1 MAGHSRLR
9 CSSGGRG
16 DVRARARGGRSI
28 GDARS
33 GLSKLRPENN
43 QSRKEKRRDEG
54 YLRVDDS
61 LLKDS
66 DGVLEKM
73 EEGRS
78 RPAGERRFNDSLA
91 RKSSEFIWNSDWRKE
106 LDTWERSSSSETGT
120 STTTS
125 SPQSPQSS
133 SSPSPE
139 PGQRGISFSRLSEL
153 NDLSVDLSEKLRPR
167 APEPVTE
174 DGASTSRGGRKDF
187 LDFPARTSSGSS
199 SGSKANAY
207 AAAAKPLDPESQAL
221 ANQQYSETKGE
232 LFAYTLLTGAGDRV
246 LVQPAVRPR
255 RRGELRGGVRG
266 LPVLPSP
273 AVEDGGRCGRRG
285 CCGAGGRGWG
295 PSQAPGSRHSGARV
309 QQVQRGGAG
318 ELRGSAQHH
327 RHLGGVLHVQGRY
340 VWPGPQVHPVPGRRG
355 QESKQVN
362 TQSKISLLVKFQ
374 KARVKCVA
382 CAGLGS
388 PLPHSFSFC
397 PSA

>member
-1 MAGHSRLR
+1 MAKTGEGLQEVTMAGHSRLR
-9 CSSGGRG
+9 CASGGRG
-16 DVRARARGGRSI
+16 NVRARARGGRSI

-43 QSRKEKRRDEG
+43 QPRKEKRRDEG

-91 RKSSEFIWNSDWRKE
+91 RNSSEFIWNSDWRKE
-106 LDTWERSSSSETGT
+106 LDTWERSSSETGT

-153 NDLSVDLSEKLRPR
+153 NDLSVDLSEQLRPR

-199 SGSKANAY
+199 SGSQANAY

-221 ANQQYSETKGE
+221 ANQQYSQTKGE
-232 LFAYTLLTGAGDRV
+232 LFAYTLLTGLATGYLCNQLYGHDV
-246 LVQPAVRPR
+246 AVSY
-255 RRGELRGGVRG
+255 GVGCAASLFYLRLLSRTVD
-266 LPVLPSP
+266 
-273 AVEDGGRCGRRG
+273 AVAAEDAAAQVG
-285 CCGAGGRGWG
+285 GAGG
-295 PSQAPGSRHSGARV
+295 QAR
-309 QQVQRGGAG
+309 
-318 ELRGSAQHH
+318 
-327 RHLGGVLHVQGRY
+327 
-340 VWPGPQVHPVPGRRG
+340 
-355 QESKQVN
+355 
-362 TQSKISLLVKFQ
+362 LLVPAILVLGYSKCNAAVLENYGVQLNIIAILAGFFTY
-374 KARVKCVA
+374 KAGTFGQVLKSTLSLVA
-382 CAGLGS
+382 EDKRANK
-388 PLPHSFSFC
+388 
-397 PSA
+397 